1 MDMNE
6 ETKNKEGGAV
16 CKFFWMSH
24 TRTKERCLLILT
36 SSAVFSTS
44 ETSEIVP

>member
-16 CKFFWMSH
+16 CKFFCKNPIIYFVV
-24 TRTKERCLLILT
+24 TAIINLGNNGFLIR
-36 SSAVFSTS
+36 V
-44 ETSEIVP
+44 